1 MHLYKSFFRLL
12 RRNPIG
18 IIIYAAIFVAMIVLL
33 FVIARVDS
41 SSNSE
46 FKNSNSISYIDNDD
60 SELSK
65 GLIRYLSINNDVTDY
80 SDKTESAI
88 LDLTFFGISQYH
100 MTIDKGFAEAVMNG
114 DDSRISYITDFD
126 MSGVVFSINGD
137 INNFINTYREY
148 KILGKTDA
156 EAASSAVELL
166 SDQTPVNVVT
176 DDTKAKATGDELV
189 VSQINQFFCYL
200 AFGFLALGVGHTII
214 ANNEV
219 KVVKRIDSSPVPRK
233 KISIANTA
241 GLVTS
246 GVVIWLVFVIINVL
260 FGSGTQIF
268 REYWW
273 VILINS
279 FLTMLVCCALTSV
292 VTSFNISNNSLSMIT
307 NIISLS
313 MSFVCGVFV
322 PQWLLG
328 DGVLSIAKFLPFYWS
343 VYANNMTFAS
353 SNVKF
358 DMQQLIVCFGMELL
372 FATVFALAAV
382 FIRSTRV
389 SSKV

>member
-18 IIIYAAIFVAMIVLL
+18 IIIYAGIFVMMIVLL
-33 FVIARVDS
+33 FVIAGFES
-41 SSNSE
+41 SSSSE
-46 FKNSNSISYIDNDD
+46 FNNSNKISYVDNDD
-60 SELSK
+60 SELSR
-65 GLIRYLSINNDVTDY
+65 GLIKYLSMNNEM
-80 SDKTESAI
+80 SDFSGKSESAI
-88 LDLTFFGISQYH
+88 LDITFFGISEYH

-114 DDSRISYITDFD
+114 DDNKISYITDFN
-126 MSGVVFSINGD
+126 MSGMVYSINGD
-137 INNFINTYREY
+137 IDNFINTYREY
-148 KILGKTDA
+148 KVLGKTDA
-156 EAASSAVELL
+156 EAVSSAIDLL
-166 SDQTPVNVVT
+166 SDSTKINVVV

-219 KVVKRIDSSPVPRK
+219 KVGKRIDSSPVSRK
-233 KISIANTA
+233 KISLANTA

-246 GVVIWLVFVIINVL
+246 GVFIWLVFVIINLL
-260 FGSGTQIF
+260 FGSHTQIF
-268 REYWW
+268 HEYWW

-292 VTSFNISNNSLSMIT
+292 VTSFNLSSNSLSMVT

-313 MSFVCGVFV
+313 MSFMCGVFV

-328 DGVLSIAKFLPFYWS
+328 DGVLTAARFLPFYWS

-358 DMQQLIVCFGMELL
+358 DLNQLMVCFGMEIL
-372 FATVFALAAV
+372 FAVVFALAAA
-382 FIRSTRV
+382 FIKNSRLSRV
-389 SSKV
+389 